1 MNIMEIS
8 LMSLLDLV
16 GYLIISKKL
25 IANTSHLYK
34 SIKPLALILIIIPIS
49 FIMGLLDVSIIG
61 KYNFIYGAIFS
72 ILFIYLVYRGNLK
85 ETIFIYIIA
94 TIILLIIQF
103 LVFFILKVVNI
114 NNILDFKIGLIAQG
128 FVILILL
135 LISIYVRLDLLFKY
149 TYKNNKIYKYIT
161 FNMFIILISI
171 LVYRY
176 IEMEGLLKDI
186 FIIGIVIIGLLFI
199 NLVLIK
205 NGLKNEYEEKM
216 LLTYERYLPII
227 DELMEALRKKQHEF
241 DNHIQALSMI
251 SLTSRD
257 YESIVSSM
265 QNYIEDLELITDEN
279 LLKLENKVL
288 AGFLYGKTK
297 EAEDSNIKFQ
307 IVIENY
313 GFKTSLKDYELVEII
328 GTLINNAFETEI
340 ENNIVILSLK
350 KEEDMNVVEIK
361 NKHPYLNSN
370 TLSQIFKS
378 GYSTK
383 TTANHGYGL
392 YNLKKTITNYDGVID
407 VLNESINEDNYVIF
421 RVLLP

>member
-1 MNIMEIS
+1 
-8 LMSLLDLV
+8 MSLLDLV
-16 GYLIISKKL
+16 GILIISNKL
-25 IANTSHLYK
+25 ISDSNIVYK
-34 SIKPLALILIIIPIS
+34 KKNILLLIGSMVFFSLIIGVTGNSS
-49 FIMGLLDVSIIG
+49 FQ
-61 KYNFIYGAIFS
+61 KYGFILGAIVS
-72 ILFIYLVYRGNLK
+72 ILFVYFLYKGSLK
-85 ETIFIYIIA
+85 ETIYIYILSTVIVM
-94 TIILLIIQF
+94 IIQL
-103 LVFFILKVVNI
+103 LVLVILSLFNI
-114 NNILDFKIGLIAQG
+114 EEILDFKIGLIAQG
-128 FVILILL
+128 LVILILL
-135 LISIYVRLDLLFKY
+135 LINKYVRLDLLFKY

-257 YESIVSSM
+257 YENIVSSM

-279 LLKLENKVL
+279 LLKIENKVL

-392 YNLKKTITNYDGVID
+392 YNLKKIITNYDGVID
-407 VLNESINEDNYVIF
+407 VLNESINEDNYVVF
-421 RVLLP
+421 RVLIP

>member
-1 MNIMEIS
+1 
-8 LMSLLDLV
+8 MSLLDLV
-16 GYLIISKKL
+16 GILIISNKL
-25 IANTSHLYK
+25 ISDSNIVYK
-34 SIKPLALILIIIPIS
+34 KKNILLLIGSMVFFSLIIGVTGNSS
-49 FIMGLLDVSIIG
+49 FQ
-61 KYNFIYGAIFS
+61 KYGFILGAIVS
-72 ILFIYLVYRGNLK
+72 ILFVYFLYKGSLK
-85 ETIFIYIIA
+85 ETIYIYILSTVIVM
-94 TIILLIIQF
+94 IIQL
-103 LVFFILKVVNI
+103 LVLVILSLFNI
-114 NNILDFKIGLIAQG
+114 EEILDFKIGLIAQG
-128 FVILILL
+128 LVILILL
-135 LISIYVRLDLLFKY
+135 LINKYVRLDLLFKY
-149 TYKNNKIYKYIT
+149 TYKNNKIYKYII

-251 SLTSRD
+251 ALTSRD

-265 QNYIEDLELITDEN
+265 QNYIEDLELITVEN

-297 EAEDSNIKFQ
+297 EAEDNNIKFQ
-307 IVIENY
+307 IIIENY

-340 ENNIVILSLK
+340 ENNTVILSLK
-350 KEEDMNVVEIK
+350 KEENMNVVEIK
-361 NKHPYLNSN
+361 NKHPYLNSS

-383 TTANHGYGL
+383 ITANHGYGL
-392 YNLKKTITNYDGVID
+392 YNLKKIITNYDGVID
-407 VLNESINEDNYVIF
+407 VLNESINEDNYVVF
-421 RVLLP
+421 RVLIP

>member
-135 LISIYVRLDLLFKY
+135 LISKYVRLDLLFKY

>member
-1 MNIMEIS
+1 
-8 LMSLLDLV
+8 MSLLDLV
-16 GYLIISKKL
+16 GILIISNKL
-25 IANTSHLYK
+25 ISDSNIVYK
-34 SIKPLALILIIIPIS
+34 KKNILLLIGSMVFFSLIIGVTGNSS
-49 FIMGLLDVSIIG
+49 FQ
-61 KYNFIYGAIFS
+61 KYGFILGAIVS
-72 ILFIYLVYRGNLK
+72 ILFVYFLYKGSFK
-85 ETIFIYIIA
+85 ETIYIYILSTVIVM
-94 TIILLIIQF
+94 IIQL
-103 LVFFILKVVNI
+103 LVLVILSLFNI
-114 NNILDFKIGLIAQG
+114 EEILDFKIGLIAQG
-128 FVILILL
+128 LVILILL
-135 LISIYVRLDLLFKY
+135 LISKYIRLDLLFKY

-313 GFKTSLKDYELVEII
+313 GFKTSLRDHELVEII
-328 GTLINNAFETEI
+328 GTLINNTFETEI

-361 NKHPYLNSN
+361 NKSPYLNSS

-383 TTANHGYGL
+383 TTGNHGYGL
-392 YNLKKTITNYDGVID
+392 YNLKKIITNHDGVID
-407 VLNESINEDNYVIF
+407 VLNESINEDNYVVF
-421 RVLLP
+421 RVLIP

>member
-49 FIMGLLDVSIIG
+49 FIMGLLDLSIIG

-103 LVFFILKVVNI
+103 SVLFILKLVNI

-128 FVILILL
+128 LVILILL
-135 LISIYVRLDLLFKY
+135 LINKYVRLDLLFKY

-257 YESIVSSM
+257 YENIVSSM

-279 LLKLENKVL
+279 LLKIENKVL

-307 IVIENY
+307 IIIENY

-383 TTANHGYGL
+383 ITANHGYGL
-392 YNLKKTITNYDGVID
+392 YNLKKTITNHDGAID
-407 VLNESINEDNYVIF
+407 VLNESINEDNYVVF
-421 RVLLP
+421 RVLIP